1 MGAAAAWKR
10 FLELLKEADAS
21 VLVNDVTFWILSGLY
36 GLIALAALVQLVR
49 IHVRVPEYGMTTQ
62 KLFHILN
69 CITATA
75 RCVVFALW
83 FKIIAIGKD
92 SGGSALVNVLLDF
105 PSLLFFTTYTLLV
118 LFWSEIYNQ
127 ARSMS
132 TSMLRPIFIIINAF
146 VYIVTASVWTW
157 MLIVENTAAH
167 RGADA
172 AAALGLGDDADSD
185 INVHVLGFRIT
196 SIFFAVMS
204 VLVVISF
211 LFYGL
216 KLFYMLRKFPLESKG
231 APRAR
236 GRPPPGARRGAP
248 ETRTAAALN
257 VKRPRRVFLPRVRRP
272 QEEALRGRRRYGDL
286 LLRLHRPR
294 HHGRGASTDP
304 DAGFRRP
311 VRKFSRGLTR
321 PDART
326 PPAPVVPLRQVNAFV
341 KEVELD
347 VFGHPIYNFL
357 YYSLTEIIPAILV
370 LWVLRKM
377 PARRAGA
384 NTNPTAVRRS
394 FFGWISGRR
403 AADDTAYEPIP
414 VQP

>member
-1 MGAAAAWKR
+1 MGAASAWKH
-10 FLELLKEADAS
+10 FLELLNEADAS
-21 VLVNDVTFWILSGLY
+21 VLVNNVTFWILAGLY
-36 GLIALAALVQLVR
+36 GMIALAAFVQLVR

-69 CITATA
+69 CITAAA

-83 FKIIAIGKD
+83 YKIIAIGKD
-92 SGGSALVNVLLDF
+92 SGGSTLVNVLLDF

-157 MLIVENTAAH
+157 MLIVENTEKH
-167 RGADA
+167 GSADA
-172 AAALGLGDDADSD
+172 QLVTKTIGLSGQND

-196 SIFFAVMS
+196 SIFLAAMS

-216 KLFYMLRKFPLESKG
+216 KLYYMLKKFPLESKG
-231 APRAR
+231 RKKKLYEVGVVTATCCFAFTVRAIMI
-236 GRPPPGARRGAP
+236 A
-248 ETRTAAALN
+248 
-257 VKRPRRVFLPRVRRP
+257 
-272 QEEALRGRRRYGDL
+272 
-286 LLRLHRPR
+286 
-294 HHGRGASTDP
+294 
-304 DAGFRRP
+304 
-311 VRKFSRGLTR
+311 
-321 PDART
+321 
-326 PPAPVVPLRQVNAFV
+326 VNAFV

-357 YYSLTEIIPAILV
+357 YYSLTEIIPAVLV

-377 PARRAGA
+377 PARRANA
-384 NTNPTAVRRS
+384 NTNPSAVRRG

-403 AADDTAYEPIP
+403 ATDDTAYEPIP